1 MQSSSRAPQAHTSI
15 ADIIRAHK
23 LVWTSDRGIVCR
35 FPCKWKAVNELFAH
49 DEWAEHVAEVI
60 EAAGAVG

>member
-1 MQSSSRAPQAHTSI
+1 MHSSAPPPERPGI

-23 LVWTSDRGIVCR
+23 LVWTRDRGIVCR
-35 FPCKWKAVNELFAH
+35 FPCKWKVVNELFAH
-49 DEWAEHVAEVI
+49 DEWAEHVAEVV